1 MLVEVLQIMRA
12 VLRLGVERQLGS
24 ESSLDVHSI
33 LVVDQVQKAP
43 ILVELQS
50 FEQGE
55 LPEREV

>member
-24 ESSLDVHSI
+24 ESSLDVHST